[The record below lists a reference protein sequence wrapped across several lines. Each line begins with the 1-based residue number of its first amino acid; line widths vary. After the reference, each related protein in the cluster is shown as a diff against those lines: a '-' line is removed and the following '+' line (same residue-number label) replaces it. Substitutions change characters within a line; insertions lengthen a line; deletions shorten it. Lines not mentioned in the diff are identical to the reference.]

1 MVKLHSIAVDRAR
14 ELQPPPKAG
23 DPYAVPVPGSKAEG
37 RSHVY
42 RHWRFPDRL
51 METLDPQVL
60 QN

>member
-1 MVKLHSIAVDRAR
+1 MVMLHSVAVDLAR

-23 DPYAVPVPGSKAEG
+23 DPYAVPVPGSKGEG

-51 METLDPQVL
+51 METLDPKVPHD
-60 QN
+60 

>member
-1 MVKLHSIAVDRAR
+1 MVRLDSVAVNRAR

-23 DPYAVPVPGSKAEG
+23 HPYALPVPGSKAEG

-60 QN
+60 QE